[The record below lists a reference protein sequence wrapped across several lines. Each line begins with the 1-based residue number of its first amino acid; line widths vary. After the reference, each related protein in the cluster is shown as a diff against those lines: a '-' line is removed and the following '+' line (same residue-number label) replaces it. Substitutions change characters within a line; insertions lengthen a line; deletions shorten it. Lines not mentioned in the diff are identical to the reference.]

1 MDMKFDTDVKDN
13 ATIQQENNYMISQSP
28 QGVNEKVFIFGN
40 AGLDYW
46 YWAHLVIILVEL
58 YYLWL

>member
-40 AGLDYW
+40 AGLDY
-46 YWAHLVIILVEL
+46 
-58 YYLWL
+58 